1 MAAQL
6 RAAMLIL
13 RARVAG
19 VFALG
24 KGGANAAEPQGAA
37 ERGAKGFE
45 GLAARGR
52 GGQRFGQFIKCRW
65 VHFRSLLSQ

>member
-1 MAAQL
+1 MTTGVALGVTVGGEADPKAAQ
-6 RAAMLIL
+6 
-13 RARVAG
+13 
-19 VFALG
+19 
-24 KGGANAAEPQGAA
+24 PQGAA